1 MTVFLSQVL
10 NEVVI
15 DRGPSSYLCN
25 LDLYIEGHLVTSV
38 LGDGEEQLFF
48 FVGEGGGV
56 DLFPGENDG
65 LQLVIC
71 LECRPLP
78 FVDGVCVCV
87 CMRVCACISVCACV
101 CVCDCAC
108 MSVCVTAQIQE
119 SS

>member
-71 LECRPLP
+71 LECRP
-78 FVDGVCVCV
+78 FADGMCVCV
-87 CMRVCACISVCACV
+87 YACV
-101 CVCDCAC
+101 HAY
-108 MSVCVTAQIQE
+108 VCVHVCVFVCVHACLFV
-119 SS
+119 